1 MKPFADDEVEIG
13 VADEG
18 NELIGVEEAAGVE
31 VVEGVAD
38 GGVGGEGG
46 ELLA

>member
-1 MKPFADDEVEIG
+1 MEPFPDDEVEIG

-18 NELIGVEEAAGVE
+18 DELVGVEEAAGVE
-31 VVEGVAD
+31 VVEAVAN
-38 GGVGGEGG
+38 GGVCGDAG